1 MVLYCYVSSCTAR
14 AIQNFKLCCLVS
26 QNIPLPAAAR
36 PEWAATAIPNK
47 SINTSHNIFLSE
59 GHQWFTLHKLV
70 SSHCSEEI
78 QPPWLPE
85 EKGLSLLNFAPQY
98 IYGPICMGLIGPVT
112 FAVGL
117 IRRSH
122 QCLHNHQWC
131 WRNRQPTWIQ
141 ETIEK
146 IKCFFCPCRL
156 PLLKKVVAPA
166 IDEHEIFLQFLSPVT
181 TTSNRAS
188 DSAAVEQRLIF
199 CLGCRDS

>member
-1 MVLYCYVSSCTAR
+1 MYSTSHSKFQTLLPRATKYTATSSCKAGMSSNSRFQTKATTRHTIFSFATDINGSHRARWFRLTAAKKYSCHGYR
-14 AIQNFKLCCLVS
+14 SKHWS
-26 QNIPLPAAAR
+26 QLF
-36 PEWAATAIPNK
+36 W
-47 SINTSHNIFLSE
+47 
-59 GHQWFTLHKLV
+59 TLHCL
-70 SSHCSEEI
+70 I
-78 QPPWLPE
+78 QPNL
-85 EKGLSLLNFAPQY
+85 Y
-98 IYGPICMGLIGPVT
+98 MGLIGPVT

-156 PLLKKVVAPA
+156 PLLNTWKVVAPA
-166 IDEHEIFLQFLSPVT
+166 IDEHEIFLQFLSPAT

>member
-1 MVLYCYVSSCTAR
+1 MYSTSHSKFQTLLPRATKYTATSSCKAGMNINSRSKQKQQHVIQYFPLRRTSMINGSHRARWFRLTAAKKYSCHGYR
-14 AIQNFKLCCLVS
+14 S
-26 QNIPLPAAAR
+26 QHWSQLF
-36 PEWAATAIPNK
+36 W
-47 SINTSHNIFLSE
+47 
-59 GHQWFTLHKLV
+59 TLHCL
-70 SSHCSEEI
+70 I
-78 QPPWLPE
+78 QPNL
-85 EKGLSLLNFAPQY
+85 Y
-98 IYGPICMGLIGPVT
+98 MGLIGPVT